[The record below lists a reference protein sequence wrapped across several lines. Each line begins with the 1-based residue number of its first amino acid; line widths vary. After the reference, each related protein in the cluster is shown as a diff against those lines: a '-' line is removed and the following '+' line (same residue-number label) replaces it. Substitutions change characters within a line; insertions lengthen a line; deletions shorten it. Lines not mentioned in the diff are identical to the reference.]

1 MIPFK
6 NGGCEIELSVKVPQ
20 QMGHVKEAGLVSPC
34 LKKFFLPFVCDSL
47 NKSPFSLAGEGGTDS
62 LHVGVQT
69 PLHLADA
76 AAAGSRSA
84 AADAGSIAAVQPGR
98 GGV

>member
-1 MIPFK
+1 MSP
-6 NGGCEIELSVKVPQ
+6 
-20 QMGHVKEAGLVSPC
+20 GLQ
-34 LKKFFLPFVCDSL
+34 KFLLHFVLDGL
-47 NKSPFSLAGEGGTDS
+47 NKSPFSLAGEGGADG

-84 AADAGSIAAVQPGR
+84 AADAGCLATVQPGR

>member
-1 MIPFK
+1 
-6 NGGCEIELSVKVPQ
+6 
-20 QMGHVKEAGLVSPC
+20 MGHVKEVGLAGPG
-34 LKKFFLPFVCDSL
+34 LKKFLFHFALNGL
-47 NKSPFSLAGEGGTDS
+47 NKFPFSLAGEGGTDG

-69 PLHLADA
+69 PFHLADA

-84 AADAGSIAAVQPGR
+84 AADAGRPAAVQPGR

>member
-1 MIPFK
+1 MALI
-6 NGGCEIELSVKVPQ
+6 
-20 QMGHVKEAGLVSPC
+20 
-34 LKKFFLPFVCDSL
+34 
-47 NKSPFSLAGEGGTDS
+47 KSPFSLVGEGGTDS
-62 LHVGVQT
+62 LYVGMQT

-84 AADAGSIAAVQPGR
+84 AADTGRLAAVQPGR